1 MLTLTPGNACKKDQ
15 AHLIEKMQYSCI
27 RALPDGILR
36 KKTFI
41 SLPCCLLHLKKD
53 SQKHGIS
60 FCFFSS
66 DTCIPLYSSL
76 FLLVC
81 SGFAHSIPRAPVHTC
96 KCFETVLKGKV
107 GQPALLSTVFGENT
121 GKFTLLCFPMGTAAA
136 ATCRFALSLAPAT
149 MFGFG
154 EEDRLLLEE
163 QVKQCSVFSVF
174 HQLTFSVTPTWKS
187 LSPRAPFSPI
197 RGYQQ
202 LSNRLTEIQH
212 LQAPTCMANNQPHS
226 AL

>member
-1 MLTLTPGNACKKDQ
+1 
-15 AHLIEKMQYSCI
+15 MQYSCI

-36 KKTFI
+36 RKPFI
-41 SLPCCLLHLKKD
+41 SPPCCLLHLKKD

-66 DTCIPLYSSL
+66 YTCIPLYSSL

-81 SGFAHSIPRAPVHTC
+81 SGFAQSIPRSPVHTC

-107 GQPALLSTVFGENT
+107 GQPTLLSTVFGENT

-149 MFGFG
+149 IFGFG

-174 HQLTFSVTPTWKS
+174 HQLGRALAPGLHSLPSEGINNSPTGSQKYSIFKLPPVWPTINATL
-187 LSPRAPFSPI
+187 LSSQPWASPI
-197 RGYQQ
+197 RFLQ
-202 LSNRLTEIQH
+202 LLPPAVEDGSTL
-212 LQAPTCMANNQPHS
+212 
-226 AL
+226 